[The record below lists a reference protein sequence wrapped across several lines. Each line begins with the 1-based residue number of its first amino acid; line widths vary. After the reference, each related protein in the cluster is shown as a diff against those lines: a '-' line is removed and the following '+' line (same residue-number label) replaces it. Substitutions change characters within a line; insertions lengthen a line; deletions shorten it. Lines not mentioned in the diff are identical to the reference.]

1 MAQKFYL
8 RSRKMHNEK
17 VKILERTLHRERE
30 ARKDA
35 EKILEKKSLELWE
48 TNQRIEALLDDQT
61 TQLKLIVDTSPLG
74 IILSEKGKLVKIN
87 NALIKLLGYS
97 KRELMHMD
105 INQSLTHPE
114 DIIETSLRS
123 ELLEK
128 NQIEGFSIQ
137 KRYKKKDGSYVLCK
151 TNVSAIRDTKGQVK
165 YQLAIIE
172 DITEIDKK
180 TKILD
185 ALNKLSVSIL
195 GKRDLQEIA
204 WEIARNT
211 AEHLNLED
219 CVVYSLH
226 HETKTLTQIAGYSN
240 KITRDFE
247 LHNPLSVT
255 VGTGIVGI
263 AAEEGKYQLIGDTSK
278 NKNYQIDD
286 SKRYS
291 ELAMPI
297 IANGKVIGIIDSENS
312 KKNYFNK
319 EHVEV
324 FKSIANLASA
334 QFNSALSLEREKI
347 AQKEKDNI
355 LLQLEKNNEELKSF
369 AHIVSHD
376 LKSPLRS
383 MAALV
388 SWIKEDNTNTF
399 DKETN
404 TNCDLILAKIDK
416 MDALINGIL
425 KYSSIDKI
433 NNTREKINLNTLVYE
448 IVENIYIPNNI
459 KIVINTKLPC
469 IAIGDKFRFKQ
480 LFQNLISNA
489 IKYNDKE
496 KGKIIIDVQKK
507 QGTHVYSITDNG
519 IGIEKKYHNK
529 IFKVF
534 ETLGKTSDNSTGIG
548 LSIVKKIIDM
558 YNGKIWIESKVNHGT
573 TFFFAFKNF

>member
-1 MAQKFYL
+1 
-8 RSRKMHNEK
+8 MHSNK
-17 VKILERTLHRERE
+17 VQILERTLHRERE
-30 ARKDA
+30 ARKEA
-35 EKILEKKSLELWE
+35 EKILEQKSLELWQ
-48 TNQRIEALLDDQT
+48 TNQRIEALLDDQS

-74 IILSEKGKLVKIN
+74 IILTEKGKLVKIN

-97 KRELMHMD
+97 KKELMHTD
-105 INQSLTHPE
+105 INRSLIHPE
-114 DIIETSLRS
+114 DFIQSSLRN

-128 NQIEGFSIQ
+128 NKIDEFSIQ
-137 KRYKKKDGSYVLCK
+137 KRYKKKNGNYVLCK
-151 TNVSAIRDTKGQVK
+151 TNVKAIRDTKGLVK

-226 HETKTLTQIAGYSN
+226 HDTNTLTQIAGYSN
-240 KITRDFE
+240 KIIRDYE
-247 LHNPLSVT
+247 LDNPLSVT

-263 AAEEGKYQLIGDTSK
+263 AAKKGKHQLVNDTSK

-286 SKRYS
+286 IKRNS

-297 IANGKVIGIIDSENS
+297 IANGKVIGVIDSENS
-312 KKNYFNK
+312 KKNYFNQ

-334 QFNSALSLEREKI
+334 QFNSAISQERERKI
-347 AQKEKDNI
+347 QKEKDI
-355 LLQLEKNNEELKSF
+355 LLSQLEKNNDELKSF
-369 AHIVSHD
+369 AHVVSHD

-388 SWIKEDNTNTF
+388 SWIKEDNSETF

-404 TNCDLILAKIDK
+404 TNCDLILDKIDK

-425 KYSSIDKI
+425 KYSSIDKMSA
-433 NNTREKINLNTLVYE
+433 TKEKINLHILVNE
-448 IVENIYIPNNI
+448 IIENIYIPDHI
-459 KIVINTKLPC
+459 KIIINTKLPS

-496 KGKIIIDVQKK
+496 EGKIVIDAHKK
-507 QGTHVYSITDNG
+507 EGTHVFSISDNG
-519 IGIEKKYHNK
+519 IGIEKKYHHK

-534 ETLGKTSDNSTGIG
+534 ETLGKTNENSTGIG

-558 YNGKIWIESKVNHGT
+558 YDGKIWIESKVNDGT
-573 TFFFAFKNF
+573 TFYFAFKNL